1 MHLPSH
7 ARRTLA
13 ALLTATVALGTL
25 AAAPALATDRGDGL
39 RAAAN
44 DARRTEPE
52 GPMPAVEGT
61 SLLDA
66 IADARAD
73 QMRDAGELEHDMAYV
88 KHRLEKADVCWTKF
102 GEIIAWRSGGTY
114 SYEHT
119 ITQWLNSS
127 GHRAIMLD
135 DSYNA
140 AGGSWA
146 TAADGGHFSVM
157 VFVRLCSS
165 STSDSSTLQPKREYS
180 PDRAMRLIKG
190 EHRAFKFDASG
201 KVVDTRTITF
211 DRRHG
216 EESSGRSRVDGKAFL
231 KVASGELAGWWVR
244 ESPRQYV
251 RGMTQKRGYA
261 STRLVRVERGT
272 YTALSFDDFGSVTDS
287 AKASFGR
294 DRRFET
300 RARAIINGR
309 AWFKIASGPLAGHWL
324 RDNRDVR
331 LAS

>member
-44 DARRTEPE
+44 DARQTEPE

-73 QMRDAGELEHDMAYV
+73 QMRDAGKLEHDMAYV

-102 GEIIAWRSGGTY
+102 GEIIAWRSGGAY

-165 STSDSSTLQPKREYS
+165 STSESSDLQPKREYS
-180 PDRAMRLIKG
+180 PDRAMRLVKG

-211 DRRHG
+211 DRRRG
-216 EESSGRSRVDGKAFL
+216 EESSGRSRVDGKAYL
-231 KVASGELAGWWVR
+231 KVASGEFAGWWVR
-244 ESPRQYV
+244 ESWRQYV
-251 RGMTQKRGYA
+251 RGVTQNRSYDGKRI
-261 STRLVRVERGT
+261 RVESGT
-272 YTALSFDDFGSVTDS
+272 YRGVRFDSLGSVT
-287 AKASFGR
+287 ASVKISLGS
-294 DRRFET
+294 DRRFAT
-300 RARAIINGR
+300 GARAIINGR
-309 AWFKIASGPLAGHWL
+309 PYFKVTSGPFDGYWL
-324 RDNRDVR
+324 RHNWDVR
-331 LAS
+331 LVG